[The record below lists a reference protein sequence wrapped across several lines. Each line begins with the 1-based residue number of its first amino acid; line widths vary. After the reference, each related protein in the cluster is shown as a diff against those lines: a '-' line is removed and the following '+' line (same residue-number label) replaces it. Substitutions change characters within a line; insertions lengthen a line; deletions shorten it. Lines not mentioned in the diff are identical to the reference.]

1 MSASDRSI
9 ATAVALRYA
18 HGDAAPVVVAKGRG
32 LVAEEIIRRAHEA
45 GVFVHESRDLVGLLM
60 QVDLDRHIP
69 PELFVAVAQLLAWIH
84 RVDAKAA
91 SRLPAPALGRTEP
104 QNANG
109 NGASAEAA
117 KETRSSHA

>member
-1 MSASDRSI
+1 MNGPDRS

-18 HGDAAPVVVAKGRG
+18 QGDAAPVVVAKGRG

-84 RVDAKAA
+84 RVEATA
-91 SRLPAPALGRTEP
+91 ALGVVSR
-104 QNANG
+104 NG
-109 NGASAEAA
+109 N
-117 KETRSSHA
+117 